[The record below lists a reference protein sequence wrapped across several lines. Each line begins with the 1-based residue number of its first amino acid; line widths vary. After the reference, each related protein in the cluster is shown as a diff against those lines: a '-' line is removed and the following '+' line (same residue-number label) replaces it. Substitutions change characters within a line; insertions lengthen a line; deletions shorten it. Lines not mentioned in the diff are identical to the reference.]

1 MLLSTKRVI
10 AEEVQVPA
18 DYINQFSHPF
28 SLNPKTTALVVVD
41 MQYATG
47 SREYGLGKMLE
58 DQGRSEEAAY
68 RFGRIDEYVLP
79 NTIRLLDAFRGAD
92 ARVVYLTY
100 GAELPDCSDVP
111 HHIRSLVQATNNIE
125 GQKEHQI
132 IDVIKPKAGEVVL
145 NKVTMGAFGSTGLES
160 RLRAMGVSE
169 IVTVGVS
176 TNNCVGMTAMEA
188 SDRGFGVVL
197 VSDATGTCDD
207 EAQEAFETMFLRLW
221 GRVVPTAEVIDELT
235 DRAALAAE

>member
-1 MLLSTKRVI
+1 M
-10 AEEVQVPA
+10 PA
-18 DYINQFSHPF
+18 DYITQFSNTF
-28 SLNPKTTALVVVD
+28 SLNPKTTALLVVD

-47 SREYGLGKMLE
+47 SRAHGLGKMLE
-58 DQGRSEEAAY
+58 EQGRSQEADY
-68 RFGRIDEYVLP
+68 RFGRIDDYVLP
-79 NTIRLLDAFRGAD
+79 NTIRLLKAFRGAG
-92 ARVVYLTY
+92 ARVVYVTY
-100 GAELPDCSDVP
+100 GAELSDCSDVP
-111 HHIRSLVQATNNIE
+111 HHIRSLVKTTNNIE

-132 IDVIKPKAGEVVL
+132 IDAIKPQSGETVL
-145 NKVTMGAFGSTGLES
+145 NKVTMGAFGSTGIES

-207 EAQEAFETMFLRLW
+207 EAQEAFEAMFLRLW
-221 GRVVPTAEVIDELT
+221 GRVVPTTAVIEELT
-235 DRAALAAE
+235 DGVAQAAE

>member
-1 MLLSTKRVI
+1 M
-10 AEEVQVPA
+10 PA
-18 DYINQFSHPF
+18 DYINQFSNTF
-28 SLNPKTTALVVVD
+28 NLDPKTTVLLVVD

-47 SREYGLGKMLE
+47 SREYGLGKMLTE
-58 DQGRSEEAAY
+58 QGRSEEADY

-79 NTIRLLDAFRGAD
+79 NTKRLLEVFRHIG
-92 ARVVYLTY
+92 ARVVYVTY
-100 GAELPDCSDVP
+100 GAEQSDCSDVP
-111 HHIRSLVQATNNIE
+111 HHIRGLVKATNNIE

-132 IDVIKPKAGEVVL
+132 IDAIKPQSGELVL
-145 NKVTMGAFGSTGLES
+145 NKVTMGAFGSTGIES

-207 EAQEAFETMFLRLW
+207 EAQQAFEAMFLRLW
-221 GRVVPTAEVIDELT
+221 GRVVSTTEAIEELANEV
-235 DRAALAAE
+235 AQAAE